1 MHMTNPPRDFTSIPT
16 VMESLNIYPTVPV
29 FVVPEPNTYSK
40 TERLFI
46 RPSPSMIEQGN
57 RNDDY

>member
-40 TERLFI
+40 T
-46 RPSPSMIEQGN
+46 
-57 RNDDY
+57 